1 MTTPLA
7 NPLARQSPET
17 LAASRNLKKWT
28 RELLDLGF
36 ADIIFVNEL
45 ACSVPGCAPKETV
58 IIFMPSGQPNW
69 QVSIHKALVEITHA
83 DLVAVLT

>member
-45 ACSVPGCAPKETV
+45 ACSVPGCAPRETV
-58 IIFMPSGQPNW
+58 IVIMPAGQASW
-69 QVSIHKALVEITHA
+69 QVSIHKALVEITRE
-83 DLVAVLT
+83 DLVALVA